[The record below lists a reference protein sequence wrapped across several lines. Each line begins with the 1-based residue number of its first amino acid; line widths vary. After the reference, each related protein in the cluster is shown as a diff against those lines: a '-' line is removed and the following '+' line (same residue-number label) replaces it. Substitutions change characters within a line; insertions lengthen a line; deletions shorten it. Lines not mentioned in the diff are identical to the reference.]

1 MPTAG
6 AQEPLSLHVVLDEA
20 VLHRPV
26 GGSRV
31 MVGQLCRLLDDG
43 QRDNIDIR
51 VLPFHVGAHP
61 AVAGAFVLLDLGAAL
76 LKGQRGR

>member
-1 MPTAG
+1 M
-6 AQEPLSLHVVLDEA
+6 HVVLDEA

-76 LKGQRGR
+76 LE

>member
-1 MPTAG
+1 MKRQRRLYA

-31 MVGQLCRLLDDG
+31 MVGQLRRLLDDG

-51 VLPFHVGAHP
+51 VLPFHVGRTRLWR
-61 AVAGAFVLLDLGAAL
+61 V
-76 LKGQRGR
+76 RSCC